1 MPQTA
6 NYTQQGLQV
15 AHSPSLA
22 STRAVKLPY
31 GGPTGTGGP
40 YAQGLILTNVGGT
53 AQAEVMTIT
62 STGDSGTFTLLFV
75 ADKLYS
81 TGPLAYNCSTAALQ
95 AALEEIFGDGSVVVT
110 GSAGTSYVI
119 TFQANARVGGYPFF
133 ANTFGSGAISIART
147 TRGSCG
153 AGQYDVYDGSTYTTT
168 DAILEYATALDP
180 TGALVGE
187 YVTSTGQPFSPPAYQ
202 EGFFFVFGGA
212 DGGDTAVENLPNID
226 ATAVGAG
233 QKLRKAVGSAI
244 TEAGAIVRLVQ

>member
-1 MPQTA
+1 MPQSATF
-6 NYTQQGLQV
+6 TQQGLQV
-15 AHSPSLA
+15 ALSPELA
-22 STRAVKLPY
+22 TTRAVKLPY
-31 GGPTGTGGP
+31 GGPTGSGGS

-62 STGDSGTFTLLFV
+62 SSGDSGTFTFLFV
-75 ADKLYS
+75 GDKLYS
-81 TGPLAYNCSTAALQ
+81 TGALAYNCSTATLQ
-95 AALEEIFGDGSVVVT
+95 SALEGIFGEGEVVVT

-119 TFQANARVGGYPFF
+119 TFQTNVRIGGYVFF
-133 ANTFGSGAISIART
+133 ANTFGSGSISVART

-168 DAILEYATALDP
+168 DAILMYETTLDP

-187 YVTSTGQPFSPPAYQ
+187 YVTATGQPFSPPAYQ
-202 EGFFFVFGGA
+202 EGFFFVFGGV
-212 DGGDTAVENLPNID
+212 DGGDTDTANLPNID

>member
-15 AHSPSLA
+15 AHSPELA
-22 STRAVKLPY
+22 TTRAVKLPY
-31 GGPTGTGGP
+31 GGPTGTGGA
-40 YAQGLILTNVGGT
+40 YSQGLILTNVGGT

-62 STGDSGTFTLLFV
+62 SSGSSGTFTFLFV

-81 TGPLAYNCSTAALQ
+81 TGALAYNCSTAVLQ
-95 AALEEIFGDGSVVVT
+95 AALEEIFGTGSVVVT

-119 TFQANARVGGYPFF
+119 TFQSNVRIGGYPFF
-133 ANTFGSGAISIART
+133 ANTFGSGSISIART

-168 DAILEYATALDP
+168 DAILEYETTLTP
-180 TGALVGE
+180 QGGLVGE
-187 YVTSTGQPFSPPAYQ
+187 YVTSTNQPVSPPAYA
-202 EGFFFVFGGA
+202 EGFFFVYGGV
-212 DGGDTAVENLPNID
+212 DGGNTDVLNLPNID

-244 TEAGAIVRLVQ
+244 TEAGAIVRLSQ